1 MQLKNNKKNIKE
13 LEISFINN
21 LINLV
26 EDKEKFKR
34 QLSDI
39 ILILKPGEV
48 ENKDCRNI
56 YKEMIKQLEK
66 NQTPD
71 IDTIYQKYDIDIE
84 QFIHNEDMV
93 FDRPLDFATALI
105 ERHNKKSLSKIAENI
120 KKNINKPTKEI
131 IEDISKELTELTMR
145 RRKKIIDYKAIKKE
159 FMDTVV
165 KSETPDGISTGFS
178 KLDNHIIG
186 LKPGELI
193 VIGARPSEGK
203 TTLAINLMR
212 NLILK
217 KKNCLFFSYEM
228 NANEIFKILTN
239 ITSRGNE
246 ELFKIRSSIA
256 KEEHKQAIE
265 LLEKHN
271 QYINFRDIDEENH
284 TIDDLKAEARMLN
297 AQSKLDCIF
306 VDYLQLIK
314 STGRFEQRRLEI
326 GTISRKLKLFAKEL
340 NIPIILL
347 SQLNRATEAR
357 SDKKPMMSDL
367 KESGDIEQDA
377 NTIILIFDEKQDPN
391 NSEIKLLIKKARGG
405 KRGEIDI
412 KFYKTTGKFYDY

>member
-1 MQLKNNKKNIKE
+1 MKNNKKNIKE

-21 LINLV
+21 LINIA

-39 ILILKPGEV
+39 ILILKPDEV
-48 ENKDCRNI
+48 TNKDCRNI

-84 QFIHNEDMV
+84 NFLHNEDMV
-93 FDRPLDFATALI
+93 FERPIDFATALI
-105 ERHNKKSLSKIAENI
+105 ERKNKKSLANIADNI

-131 IEDISKELTELTMR
+131 IEDVSKELTELTMK
-145 RRKKIIDYKAIKKE
+145 RRKKIIDYKAIKKHFIE
-159 FMDTVV
+159 NVV
-165 KSETPDGISTGFS
+165 KSETPDGIATGFS
-178 KLDNHIIG
+178 KLDNHIVG

-228 NANEIFKILTN
+228 NSSEIFKILTN
-239 ITSRGNE
+239 ITSRANE
-246 ELFKIRSSIA
+246 ELFKIRASIK
-256 KEEHKQAIE
+256 KEEHKKAIE
-265 LLEKHN
+265 LLENYNHF
-271 QYINFRDIDEENH
+271 INFRDIDEENH

-297 AQSKLDCIF
+297 AQRKIDCIF

-314 STGRFEQRRLEI
+314 ATGRFEQRRLEI

-340 NIPIILL
+340 EIPIVLL
-347 SQLNRATEAR
+347 SQLNRATESR
-357 SDKKPMMSDL
+357 NDKKPMMSDL

-377 NTIILIFDEKQDPN
+377 NTIILIFDEKQDPEN
-391 NSEIKLLIKKARGG
+391 AEIKLLIKKARGG

-412 KFYKTTGKFYDY
+412 KFYKNTGKFFDY